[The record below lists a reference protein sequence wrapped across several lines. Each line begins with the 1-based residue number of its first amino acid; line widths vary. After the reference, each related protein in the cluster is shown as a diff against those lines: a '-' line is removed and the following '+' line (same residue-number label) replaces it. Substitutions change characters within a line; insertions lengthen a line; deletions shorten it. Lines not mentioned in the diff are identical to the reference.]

1 MKKILQ
7 FFISVKN
14 EMPKVHWPS
23 KAEMFKSSVAT
34 IIFVLFF
41 GVFFEIANLLIAFL
55 KTLVA

>member
-1 MKKILQ
+1 MKKIMQ

-14 EMPKVHWPS
+14 EVPKIHWPN
-23 KAEMFKSSVAT
+23 KTEMFKSSVAT

-55 KTLVA
+55 KTLVI